1 MQGGGGRNASGR
13 NASAAD
19 TFAHNYFHLNS
30 QETLVPQRLHS
41 VVEKNSYAQI
51 AILIFES

>member
-1 MQGGGGRNASGR
+1 MLGDGGRNAS
-13 NASAAD
+13 AD

-41 VVEKNSYAQI
+41 VGEKNSYAQI
-51 AILIFES
+51 AILIFAS